1 MWVGKPCDSCRES
14 RRQIKLL
21 INRPN
26 LYIDLIMCLW
36 LSVQICS
43 VCNAFAAKAP
53 NMLAQRADLIMS
65 VFLKLVIREEML
77 VYQALQKHIW
87 ALWALYILGTTIFSH
102 DLLKK
107 HAEN

>member
-1 MWVGKPCDSCRES
+1 
-14 RRQIKLL
+14 
-21 INRPN
+21 
-26 LYIDLIMCLW
+26 MCLW

-65 VFLKLVIREEML
+65 VFLKLVIREEVL

-87 ALWALYILGTTIFSH
+87 ALWALYNIQSMTAALNMFQRLNFQHRRPHVPS
-102 DLLKK
+102 L
-107 HAEN
+107 

>member
-1 MWVGKPCDSCRES
+1 
-14 RRQIKLL
+14 
-21 INRPN
+21 
-26 LYIDLIMCLW
+26 MCLW

-87 ALWALYILGTTIFSH
+87 ALWALYITYMCASEH
-102 DLLKK
+102 DSGVKYVSALELPAQKSTC
-107 HAEN
+107 AFPLSLVEILM